1 MAARSLPSNL
11 RLGTSSFATDDWA
24 GVFYPEGTRPER
36 YLEEYARRFSAVEID
51 ATFYRVPSSR
61 QVDGWRER
69 TPEGFT
75 FAAKVPQTVTHAEGA
90 REALDDL
97 DRFLDVMRRLGT
109 KLGPLLFQFP
119 YVAKG
124 RDADEYATGDR
135 FRAHLAS
142 VLDRLPGDLAFAVE
156 VRNERWVAPP
166 LLDLLRSRGVAL
178 ALIDYYTT
186 PGMSRIAAAPEAVT
200 SRLAY
205 LRFLG
210 NHREMD
216 ALVEK
221 KAASG
226 GRRWDALVRDRT
238 REMRAWVPAIAALAR
253 EVETAYAFFNNH
265 YAGFAP
271 GSIELF
277 RSVWEELYP
286 GIAGAT

>member
-1 MAARSLPSNL
+1 MDRRALPANL
-11 RLGTSSFATDDWA
+11 RLGTSSFSSDDWV
-24 GVFYPEGTRPER
+24 GTFYPEGTRPEGF
-36 YLEEYARRFSAVEID
+36 LGEYARRFDAVEID
-51 ATFYRVPSSR
+51 ATFYRIPSPR
-61 QVDGWRER
+61 QVDGWRDR
-69 TPEGFT
+69 TPAGFA
-75 FAAKVPQTVTHAEGA
+75 FAAKIPQTVTHGA
-90 REALDDL
+90 GGPETLDDL
-97 DRFLDVMRRLGT
+97 KHFLDVMRRLGP

-119 YVAKG
+119 YIAKG

-135 FRAHLAS
+135 FRAQLA
-142 VLDRLPGDLAFAVE
+142 RIFEILPGDLSYAVE
-156 VRNERWVAPP
+156 VRNEKWVAPP

-186 PGMSRIAAAPEAVT
+186 PGMSRIAVTPEAVT
-200 SRLAY
+200 SRFAY

-226 GRRWDALVRDRT
+226 GRRWDAVVRDRT
-238 REMRAWVPAIAALAR
+238 REMRAWVPAVSALAQR
-253 EVETAYAFFNNH
+253 VETVYAFFNNH

-277 RSVWEELYP
+277 RSVWEESFP
-286 GIAGAT
+286 GSA